1 MKDARIGIGLVGTGF
16 ARSSQAPAFQ
26 VCEGADLVAVCS
38 GRHEN
43 AVRTAEQF
51 GISHVCQNYE
61 ELLSLPEVSLVVVST
76 PPSHH
81 RQITLAALDAGK
93 HVICEKPMA
102 MNADE
107 ARQMYEA
114 AVARPGQ
121 LAIIDHEL
129 RFNPTWRR
137 MKELVDAGF
146 LGTLHHVNVVIS
158 SGFRHSAQRPWNWWS
173 QRSAGGG
180 LLGALGSHAID
191 AVRWLFG
198 EIEAVC
204 GTVAT
209 MVPTRKD
216 PATGEQ
222 RPNETDD
229 YCSFLV
235 RFAPQGDHVPQASV
249 LLSAL
254 YASGGKNQITAVG
267 SNGTL
272 VMDGDETLIGAI
284 GYNHQFEDM
293 SLVDRARGISIVPDN
308 IWARSFY
315 HLARETVQALR
326 EGRTEIAHAATFLDG
341 LHCQQTIDAVIRSHA
356 EERWV
361 AVRGRSAD

>member
-1 MKDARIGIGLVGTGF
+1 MKEAKIGIGLIGTGF
-16 ARSSQAPAFQ
+16 ARSAQAPAFR
-26 VCEGADLVAVCS
+26 VCEGAELVAVCS
-38 GRHEN
+38 ARHEN
-43 AVRTAEQF
+43 AVKVAEEYA
-51 GISHVCQNYE
+51 IPHACESYE
-61 ELLSLPEVSLVVVST
+61 HLLAIPEVSLVVVSA
-76 PPSHH
+76 PPSLHH
-81 RQITLAALDAGK
+81 AMTLAALDAGK

-102 MNADE
+102 MNAAE
-107 ARQMYEA
+107 AREMHERA
-114 AVARPGQ
+114 ATRGGQ

-146 LGTLHHVNVVIS
+146 LGDLHHVNVTIS
-158 SGFRHSAQRPWNWWS
+158 AGFRHSAQRPWNWWS
-173 QRSAGGG
+173 QKSAGGG

-204 GTVAT
+204 ATVAT
-209 MVPTRKD
+209 MIPTRKD
-216 PATGEQ
+216 PVSGEP

-235 RFAPQGDHVPQASV
+235 RFTPQQGRTSHGVI

-272 VMDGDETLIGAI
+272 VMDGDETLIGAT
-284 GYNHQFEDM
+284 GYNHQFEEM
-293 SLVDRARGISIVPDN
+293 SLVDRARGIAIIPDN

-341 LHCQQTIDAVIRSHA
+341 LHCQQIIDAVHCSHA
-356 EERWV
+356 EQRWV
-361 AVRGRSAD
+361 VVR